1 MALFFILA
9 WGACKKPDSAYLLGF
24 LGDHKNETDTA
35 TGLESTDILAS
46 SCYFQMQKEFS
57 RPYSPLSRYPRGNI
71 HVNGSMGGATYTNFP
86 DLMKPVMCHTKLIGN
101 EVRRQPV
108 LGKHIFCHDLENL

>member
-1 MALFFILA
+1 LA
-9 WGACKKPDSAYLLGF
+9 WGACKIPDSAYLLGF

-35 TGLESTDILAS
+35 TGLESADILAS

-71 HVNGSMGGATYTNFP
+71 HVNGSMGGATYKFSRSWQNMCFP
-86 DLMKPVMCHTKLIGN
+86 NTGCLLTSFPMSFVWHITGFMRSGKL
-101 EVRRQPV
+101 V
-108 LGKHIFCHDLENL
+108 